1 MSNNNPCISM
11 IFNTV
16 IVDVISIAFS
26 AQNASDTVKMLR
38 WCYQH
43 HVFFVFVLIKLTILY

>member
-26 AQNASDTVKMLR
+26 AQNATSTMFL
-38 WCYQH
+38 
-43 HVFFVFVLIKLTILY
+43 FFVFLIKLTILY